1 MPVFWECD
9 RCTACCRWP
18 GQVRLTETETAR
30 IAAHLGLS
38 EAEFI
43 QLHTRLTAQRDGLAL
58 LDKPD
63 GSCAFLDGTDCRIQ
77 PVKPQQCRDFPNLW
91 NFPDFEKI
99 CRARPVDVSPEE
111 WRRRVARATGR
122 EVFTFPA
129 PPASHTARPM
139 SSKTLRI
146 AALAGDGI
154 GPEVMREALKVLAA
168 AGRKFQI
175 DLAVTEAPVG
185 WAGID
190 AAGKALPDATL
201 ELCRRSDAILFGSV
215 GLPDR
220 DPTIPKEERPERA
233 ALLRIRK
240 EFGLFANLRPVQLP
254 KALSHACPL
263 KPERQ
268 GDGIDLLVVRELT
281 GGMYFGQPKKTE
293 EITLADGSRV
303 LRAIDTMVYTTPEIE
318 RIAHVSFRAARLRRK
333 KVTSIDKANVLENG
347 VLWREVVSRVAKEYP
362 DVTLDHLFV
371 DNAAMQFLLKPTQ
384 FDVVLCE
391 NMFGDILSDEAAA
404 LAGSLGMLPSASLGT
419 TTGQQTFGF
428 YEPAGG
434 TAPDIAGKNL
444 ANPIAQIL
452 STAMMLRYSFGLS
465 EPAAAIDNAVRKVID
480 AGLRTGDIY
489 TPADPNARKVGTREM
504 GDAIAA
510 AL

>member
-1 MPVFWECD
+1 MKEY
-9 RCTACCRWP
+9 
-18 GQVRLTETETAR
+18 
-30 IAAHLGLS
+30 
-38 EAEFI
+38 
-43 QLHTRLTAQRDGLAL
+43 
-58 LDKPD
+58 K
-63 GSCAFLDGTDCRIQ
+63 
-77 PVKPQQCRDFPNLW
+77 
-91 NFPDFEKI
+91 
-99 CRARPVDVSPEE
+99 
-111 WRRRVARATGR
+111 
-122 EVFTFPA
+122 
-129 PPASHTARPM
+129 
-139 SSKTLRI
+139 I

-154 GPEVMREALKVLAA
+154 GPEVMQEAIRVL
-168 AGRKFQI
+168 R
-175 DLAVTEAPVG
+175 AVEKAFGLPFAITEAPVG

-201 ELCRRSDAILFGSV
+201 ALCKASDSILFGSV

-263 KPERQ
+263 RPERQ
-268 GDGIDLLVVRELT
+268 GDGIDVLVVRELT

-293 EITLADGSRV
+293 TLSEGV
-303 LRAIDTMVYTTPEIE
+303 QRAIDTMVYTTPEIE
-318 RIAHVSFRAARLRRK
+318 RIAHVAFRAARLRRK

-347 VLWREVVSRVAKEYP
+347 ILWREVVTRIGKQYP
-362 DVTLDHLFV
+362 DVALEHMFV
-371 DNAAMQFLLKPTQ
+371 DNGAMQLMLRPTQ
-384 FDVVLCE
+384 FDVMLCE

-419 TTGQQTFGF
+419 TSGEQTFGF

-452 STAMMLRYSFGLS
+452 STSLLLRYSFGQN
-465 EPAAAIDNAVRKVID
+465 EAAAAIDRAVAEVI
-480 AGLRTGDIY
+480 ASGLRTGDIY
-489 TPADPNARKVGTREM
+489 SPADATARKVGTLEM
-504 GDAIAA
+504 GTAIAA
-510 AL
+510 AIRR

>member
-1 MPVFWECD
+1 
-9 RCTACCRWP
+9 
-18 GQVRLTETETAR
+18 
-30 IAAHLGLS
+30 
-38 EAEFI
+38 
-43 QLHTRLTAQRDGLAL
+43 
-58 LDKPD
+58 
-63 GSCAFLDGTDCRIQ
+63 
-77 PVKPQQCRDFPNLW
+77 
-91 NFPDFEKI
+91 
-99 CRARPVDVSPEE
+99 
-111 WRRRVARATGR
+111 
-122 EVFTFPA
+122 
-129 PPASHTARPM
+129 M

-168 AGRKFQI
+168 VGRKYSIAFE
-175 DLAVTEAPVG
+175 VTEAPVG

-201 ELCRRSDAILFGSV
+201 ALCRNSDAILFGSV

-254 KALSHACPL
+254 KALSHSCPL

-293 EITLADGSRV
+293 EITLPDGTRTQ
-303 LRAIDTMVYTTPEIE
+303 RAIDTMVYTTPEIE
-318 RIAHVSFRAARLRRK
+318 RIAHVAFRAARLRRK

-347 VLWREVVSRVAKEYP
+347 VLWRDTVTRIGKEYP
-362 DVTLDHLFV
+362 DVALDHQFV
-371 DNAAMQFLLKPTQ
+371 DNAAMQFLLRPTQ

-404 LAGSLGMLPSASLGT
+404 LAGSLGMLPSASLGAT
-419 TTGQQTFGF
+419 SAQQTFGF

-452 STAMMLRYSFGLS
+452 SVALMLRYSFGLAD
-465 EPAAAIDNAVRKVID
+465 AAASIDRAVASAID
-480 AGLRTGDIY
+480 QGLRTGDIFNP
-489 TPADPNARKVGTREM
+489 TDPSARRVGTREM
-504 GDAIAA
+504 GDAIVAA
-510 AL
+510 IA

>member
-1 MPVFWECD
+1 
-9 RCTACCRWP
+9 
-18 GQVRLTETETAR
+18 
-30 IAAHLGLS
+30 
-38 EAEFI
+38 
-43 QLHTRLTAQRDGLAL
+43 
-58 LDKPD
+58 
-63 GSCAFLDGTDCRIQ
+63 
-77 PVKPQQCRDFPNLW
+77 
-91 NFPDFEKI
+91 
-99 CRARPVDVSPEE
+99 
-111 WRRRVARATGR
+111 
-122 EVFTFPA
+122 
-129 PPASHTARPM
+129 M

-154 GPEVMREALKVLAA
+154 GPEVMTEALKVLKAVA
-168 AGRKFQI
+168 HRFQL
-175 DLAVTEAPVG
+175 DVQVTEAPVG

-190 AAGKALPDATL
+190 ASGKALPDDTL
-201 ELCRRSDAILFGSV
+201 ALCRKSDAILFGSV

-220 DPTIPKEERPERA
+220 DPTVPKEERPERA

-240 EFGLFANLRPVQLP
+240 EFGLFANLRPVRLP
-254 KALSHACPL
+254 KALAHACPL

-281 GGMYFGQPKKTE
+281 GGMYFGQPKLTE
-293 EITLADGSRV
+293 EITLADGTRTR
-303 LRAIDTMVYTTPEIE
+303 RAIDTMVYTVPEIE
-318 RIAHVSFRAARLRRK
+318 RIAHVAFQTARVRRR

-347 VLWREVVSRVAKEYP
+347 ILWREVVTRIAAGYP
-362 DVTLDHLFV
+362 DVQLEHLFV

-391 NMFGDILSDEAAA
+391 NLFGDILSDEAAA

-419 TTGQQTFGF
+419 TTAERTFGF

-452 STAMMLRYSFGLS
+452 STAMMFRHSFGM
-465 EPAAAIDNAVRKVID
+465 EDAAIAIESAVAKVID
-480 AGLRTGDIY
+480 QGLRTGDIFN
-489 TPADPNARKVGTREM
+489 PADPAARRVGTREM
-504 GDAIAA
+504 GDAVVA